1 MEHNIMGNLSGNA
14 RIGTAM
20 MAKAPPCVDGRYP
33 VVGQLDVAS
42 AFPREIDG
50 GELSCWSPVLK
61 KASLTCVTMAI
72 LNIPYTYPKSRL
84 IHDIDVMGLPYSD
97 FHYPADRKSKN
108 RSRGFAFVKFTTFE
122 AADTFQKLF
131 HNRVLSDPGSPA
143 RNVSVLPSE
152 SSTTGQKLLGDCADS
167 CSTTASWE
175 PERWPLQRTAAPP
188 GLHHRWRTS
197 ENQGKGSAGLSDSSN
212 MEHLGDDA
220 DSCSA
225 LSEPERWPLQCVA
238 APPGLHHRWHAA
250 ENQDKGSVGLS
261 VSYAASGQQRLG
273 SHADECG
280 VGSESER
287 WPAQRLAAPPGLHH
301 AWYASKNQSNCV
313 VGRSGS
319 YTSSQQRLASHA
331 DDCGAGSELERWSM
345 QRLAAPP
352 GVHHRCHAPNNQS
365 NGIVDRLASSV
376 PLSIFED
383 GTVVLQRFSV

>member
-188 GLHHRWRTS
+188 GLHHRW
-197 ENQGKGSAGLSDSSN
+197 
-212 MEHLGDDA
+212 
-220 DSCSA
+220 
-225 LSEPERWPLQCVA
+225 
-238 APPGLHHRWHAA
+238 HAA